1 MIEIRHLTKR
11 YGERIAVNDISLQL
25 EEGKIIGFL
34 GPNGAGKST
43 TMNMITGYL
52 APSQG
57 DVIVNEISMLKRPME
72 AKKRI
77 GYLPENPPLYSDML
91 VEEYLRFVIELKG
104 VAKGERDAELDRV
117 INLTKLMGVKSRLIR
132 NLSKGY
138 RQRVGLAQALA
149 GNPAILILDE
159 PSVGLDPQQI
169 VEIRELIRELG
180 KQHTVILSTHILS
193 EAQAVCDEIVILS
206 RGRIVA
212 QSKPDLLVEA
222 YNQDREMELLLKTNA
237 SAAENLLSKIPGI
250 EQMKILQEDNRSVRI
265 LLKTQTDLREKVA
278 VTCAR
283 ENITV
288 LELNIRRVSLEE
300 VYLKL
305 TNDTYLDMVEDNGE
319 EYHGEE
325 YHGENNK
332 VIASEKPITE
342 KKETGKKETEKK
354 ETGKTGTGKAG
365 KTETGKNGKPI
376 NSGKKKKEDA

>member
-11 YGERIAVNDISLQL
+11 YGDRIAVNDISLQL
-25 EEGKIIGFL
+25 EDGKIIGFL

-43 TMNMITGYL
+43 TMNMLTGYL

-72 AKKRI
+72 AKKQI

-104 VAKGERDAELDRV
+104 IPKEERNAELDRV
-117 INLTKLMGVKSRLIR
+117 INLTKLMGVRSRLIR

-138 RQRVGLAQALA
+138 RQRVGLAQALV

-180 KQHTVILSTHILS
+180 KLHTVIISTHILP
-193 EAQAVCDEIVILS
+193 EAQAVCDEIVIIS

-212 QSKPDLLVEA
+212 QSKPDLLAQA
-222 YNQDREMELLLKTNA
+222 YNQNREMELLLKTSS
-237 SAAENLLSKIPGI
+237 SAAENLLSKIPEI
-250 EQMKILQEDNRSVRI
+250 EQRKILQEDSSSVRI

-278 VTCAR
+278 VACAR

-288 LELNIRRVSLEE
+288 LELNVHRVSLED

-305 TNDTYLDMVEDNGE
+305 TNDTYLDIVEDKSE
-319 EYHGEE
+319 EHYDAERD
-325 YHGENNK
+325 EN
-332 VIASEKPITE
+332 AS
-342 KKETGKKETEKK
+342 
-354 ETGKTGTGKAG
+354 
-365 KTETGKNGKPI
+365 GKPRTKKTVT
-376 NSGKKKKEDA
+376 GRADKKKKEDA